1 MNDLTEEISFGIKGV
16 SSLSPFV
23 SPSPRLLVPPSLCL
37 SFAFL
42 AFALALTATAF
53 GQKRQPRPPIQLV
66 SRNDLAGKVL
76 LIPGND
82 RFLELRNLAQIAD
95 HYLILPPSHLLNP
108 KPQPDKLLEW
118 LKAQNATGVSGFIFS
133 LEAISADTSPETLAR
148 ISQTIK
154 QLRSQNPRA
163 AVYGFTSLA
172 SSVESSKQFCQSAI
186 ELAANGSLDFLLFGQ
201 DENLSAKPAQIA
213 RARLIGEAA
222 TLNAEDRIA
231 FDDNINSAAST
242 LLARFLTQ
250 RLGRSP
256 KILPVYSSAEGRR
269 SEKSRDSL
277 PLDQSIATKIKLFA
291 GAMLPPNS
299 ESAPQVDVLLF
310 VHTPDTSEEQRT
322 ALAMTVLQT
331 IDSGVRV
338 AFVDVSESAKTKE
351 AMLAELRGHKLLG
364 KLTSYASAFSDES
377 SNRATLNRALAHTVI
392 FFAAIKSLRNDID
405 RVHRIERHQINLLFS
420 RILEDW
426 AYNLIV
432 RQQLD
437 EFVRQQLKA
446 NPTELGEQTES
457 AEKFT
462 YDALQQHANDLFNEQ
477 FRRNSHAVLMNS
489 GTRVQFRVSLLQ
501 RLQVR
506 FSTRNTTE
514 PEFRQN
520 IHTFFDGYLS
530 GGR

>member
-1 MNDLTEEISFGIKGV
+1 
-16 SSLSPFV
+16 
-23 SPSPRLLVPPSLCL
+23 
-37 SFAFL
+37 
-42 AFALALTATAF
+42 
-53 GQKRQPRPPIQLV
+53 
-66 SRNDLAGKVL
+66 
-76 LIPGND
+76 
-82 RFLELRNLAQIAD
+82 
-95 HYLILPPSHLLNP
+95 
-108 KPQPDKLLEW
+108 
-118 LKAQNATGVSGFIFS
+118 
-133 LEAISADTSPETLAR
+133 
-148 ISQTIK
+148 
-154 QLRSQNPRA
+154 
-163 AVYGFTSLA
+163 
-172 SSVESSKQFCQSAI
+172 
-186 ELAANGSLDFLLFGQ
+186 
-201 DENLSAKPAQIA
+201 
-213 RARLIGEAA
+213 LIGEAA

-338 AFVDVSESAKTKE
+338 AFVDLSESAKTKE

-446 NPTELGEQTES
+446 NPTELGEQTER